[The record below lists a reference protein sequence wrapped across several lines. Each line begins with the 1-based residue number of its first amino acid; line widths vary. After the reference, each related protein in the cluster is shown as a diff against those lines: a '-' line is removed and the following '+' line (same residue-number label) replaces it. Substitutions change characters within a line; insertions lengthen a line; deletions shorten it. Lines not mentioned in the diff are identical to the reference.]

1 MAHGRPFLK
10 DKKEERSLRELRKP
24 KEK

>member
-10 DKKEERSLRELRKP
+10 DKKEERSLRELKKP